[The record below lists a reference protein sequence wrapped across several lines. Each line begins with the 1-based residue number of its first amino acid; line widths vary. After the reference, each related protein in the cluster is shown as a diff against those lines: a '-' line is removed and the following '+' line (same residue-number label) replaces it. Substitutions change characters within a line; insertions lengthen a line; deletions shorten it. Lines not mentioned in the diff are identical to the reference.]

1 MAEENQTLAA
11 GSLATPKPMDEL
23 IADLEQVVEATPPQ
37 FNDQIP
43 SLTDI
48 QHFTARSL
56 RRFDAEWDGKDP
68 DEVDPTYEEEFA
80 EFRARWP
87 RFYRQDTPDRT

>member
-1 MAEENQTLAA
+1 MWRD
-11 GSLATPKPMDEL
+11 PMDEL